1 VITYVGWIKRSESTI
16 FESIVGEFGKRD
28 FGCTQREENPWS
40 EGLESLCKMHFK
52 WSILLHVVISFF
64 VNILLINDLS
74 IKPFAHRVI
83 ATDTF

>member
-1 VITYVGWIKRSESTI
+1 MSESTI
-16 FESIVGEFGKRD
+16 FESIVSEFGKRD
-28 FGCTQREENPWS
+28 FGCTQREGNPRS

-52 WSILLHVVISFF
+52 WSILLHVVISF
-64 VNILLINDLS
+64 VNILLFNDLS